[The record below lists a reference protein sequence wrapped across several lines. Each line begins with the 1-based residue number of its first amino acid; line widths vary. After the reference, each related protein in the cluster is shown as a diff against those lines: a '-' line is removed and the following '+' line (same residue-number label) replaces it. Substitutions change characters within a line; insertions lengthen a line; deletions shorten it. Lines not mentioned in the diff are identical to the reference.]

1 MPGKGTVGPVWD
13 RSLEEEA
20 FELTLKHGRCFFC
33 GEGSC
38 DLCDGCGGRRRWL
51 PGHRLSEQAQP
62 WLAEGVQVAQVISQ
76 GGLPKSGLA
85 GIQSLE
91 GGGC

>member
-1 MPGKGTVGPVWD
+1 MEGASSVE
-13 RSLEEEA
+13 REA
-20 FELTLKHGRCFFC
+20 VTCVMAAVA
-33 GEGSC
+33 GE
-38 DLCDGCGGRRRWL
+38 DGYLAIC
-51 PGHRLSEQAQP
+51 LSEQAQP
-62 WLAEGVQVAQVISQ
+62 WLAEGVQVARVISQ